1 MSPSME
7 KKLYRSIYST
17 RIKFAEQ
24 GGDAHK
30 SKNTRDSMES
40 IGEESQDTSLVT
52 RRPTKT
58 NQPQNPSDV
67 DSCCD

>member
-1 MSPSME
+1 ME

-30 SKNTRDSMES
+30 SKNARDSAES
-40 IGEESQDTSLVT
+40 ID
-52 RRPTKT
+52 
-58 NQPQNPSDV
+58 
-67 DSCCD
+67 